1 MVRRKRL
8 SESSPMPPPLD
19 CLGKRHMKPI
29 GLLMRE
35 HRLIEKYIK
44 QIETELKKSKKTHA
58 HHSDFLLS
66 NIDFFQMYADRT
78 HHGKEEDILFR
89 ELKKKNISSTFASMV
104 ERLIDDHRYARAII
118 VDLSNQI
125 NKYLAGET
133 RLFSEIN
140 KNFEKLI
147 TLYPVH
153 IETEDKEFFY
163 PSMDYFSE
171 EEQQHMLQEFY
182 DFDKKM
188 IHEKYVIILEQ
199 LEKQM

>member
-1 MVRRKRL
+1 
-8 SESSPMPPPLD
+8 
-19 CLGKRHMKPI
+19 MKPI

-44 QIETELKKSKKTHA
+44 QIEIEVEKSKKTHI
-58 HHSDFLLS
+58 HHLDFLLAS
-66 NIDFFQMYADRT
+66 IDFFHTYADRT

-89 ELKKKNISSTFASMV
+89 DFKKKNIPSPLVSMV
-104 ERLIDDHRYARAII
+104 ERLIDDHRHVRVILA
-118 VDLSNQI
+118 DLSNQI

-133 RLFSEIN
+133 QLLIKIN
-140 KNFEKLI
+140 NSFEKLI
-147 TLYPVH
+147 TLYPKH

-163 PSMDYFSE
+163 PSKDYFSE

-188 IHEKYVIILEQ
+188 IHEKYLTLLENVT
-199 LEKQM
+199 KIS